1 MKIQEAK
8 DLQAACEEAARNL
21 NAALAA
27 ACQKGMSVQI
37 EMSESETLASGRPV
51 VWVWPVCGVKPSNLE
66 I

>member
-1 MKIQEAK
+1 MKIQQAK

-27 ACQKGMSVQI
+27 ACQSGMSVQI
-37 EMSESETLASGRPV
+37 EVSEGETLASGRPV
-51 VWVWPVCGVKPSNLE
+51 VWVWPVCAVKPSNLE